1 MYLLELQGM
10 KGCKALRH
18 RFPLGGFDSFYSFF
32 FLSLSHI
39 HKHTLTHFLSLST
52 LSPVV
57 SFSPFL
63 SFVALRGKCFSAI
76 TFSKKK
82 VRVSQQYKI
91 KDGGFGELISYLSQ
105 INTER
110 EKESVCERGEERG
123 KGSGRSHSSSVFTSS
138 FSFFFP
144 HQ

>member
-1 MYLLELQGM
+1 MVLI
-10 KGCKALRH
+10 A
-18 RFPLGGFDSFYSFF
+18 STVSS
-32 FLSLSHI
+32 LSLSI
-39 HKHTLTHFLSLST
+39 SHTHSLTFSLYT
-52 LSPVV
+52 LSPIV

-105 INTER
+105 INRER
-110 EKESVCERGEERG
+110 ESVCEREEERG
-123 KGSGRSHSSSVFTSS
+123 KGSGRSHSSVFTSS
-138 FSFFFP
+138 FRFFFP
-144 HQ
+144 ANNVLLYILFYLHILEFDTIFFIFI

>member
-1 MYLLELQGM
+1 MVLI
-10 KGCKALRH
+10 A
-18 RFPLGGFDSFYSFF
+18 STVSS
-32 FLSLSHI
+32 LSLSI
-39 HKHTLTHFLSLST
+39 SHTHSLTFSLYT
-52 LSPVV
+52 LSPIV

-105 INTER
+105 INRER
-110 EKESVCERGEERG
+110 ERECVKEKKREEREAVALTL
-123 KGSGRSHSSSVFTSS
+123 RSSPLPFVFFSPPIMS
-138 FSFFFP
+138 FYIYFFIFIFLNLTP
-144 HQ
+144 FFSYLYKW

>member
-1 MYLLELQGM
+1 MVLI
-10 KGCKALRH
+10 A
-18 RFPLGGFDSFYSFF
+18 STVSS
-32 FLSLSHI
+32 LSLSI
-39 HKHTLTHFLSLST
+39 SHTHSLTFSLYT
-52 LSPVV
+52 LSPIV

-105 INTER
+105 INRER
-110 EKESVCERGEERG
+110 ERECVKEKKREEREAVALTLL
-123 KGSGRSHSSSVFTSS
+123 RSSPLPLVF
-138 FSFFFP
+138 FSPTNNALLYILFYHYILQFDTIFFIFI
-144 HQ
+144 